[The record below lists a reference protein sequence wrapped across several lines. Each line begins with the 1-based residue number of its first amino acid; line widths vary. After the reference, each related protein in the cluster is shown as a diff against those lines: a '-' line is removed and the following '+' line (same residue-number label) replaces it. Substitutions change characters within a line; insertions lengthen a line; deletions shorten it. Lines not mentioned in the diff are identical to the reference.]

1 MKNTKLNQS
10 QGKKS
15 YRTILILLVG
25 LAALSSTVKEL
36 NQLRALVTE
45 VAQFVGE
52 WGSVVVPTANARTVT
67 RVETSADATS
77 QNARSDEFR
86 WSGRIAPGA
95 AVEIKGINGDI
106 TAEPAT
112 DGDVQIVAVKSSRRG
127 DPNS

>member
-1 MKNTKLNQS
+1 MKNTELNRT

-25 LAALSSTVKEL
+25 LPAVSSTVKEL

-52 WGSVVVPTANARTVT
+52 WGGVVVPTANARTVT
-67 RVETSADATS
+67 RVENCSAHATS
-77 QNARSDEFR
+77 QNARADEFR

-106 TAEPAT
+106 TAEPAS
-112 DGDVQIVAVKSSRRG
+112 GGEVQVVALK
-127 DPNS
+127 